1 MSVLAMVGDSQSA
14 VLMAEW
20 VLLRHAEKDTWVPI
34 QESPKY
40 MFTSHW
46 LQWDGQRYR
55 NVLLSLQAKQSG
67 QSVRAV
73 FSPALHL
80 LKMAT

>member
-20 VLLRHAEKDTWVPI
+20 VLLRHAEKDIWVPI

-46 LQWDGQRYR
+46 LQCMGWTEVQKCFA
-55 NVLLSLQAKQSG
+55 LSAG
-67 QSVRAV
+67 
-73 FSPALHL
+73 
-80 LKMAT
+80 